1 MNGICVYISNVEYD
15 IMLWYFDIFRGI
27 GVRKRMIIE
36 NRIRI
41 KFG

>member
-1 MNGICVYISNVEYD
+1 MNRICVYISNVEYD
-15 IMLWYFDIFRGI
+15 IMLRYFDIFRGF

-41 KFG
+41 KVC